1 MSRDQRIGYQS
12 RAKYTRRGTDACIK
26 TSCCNDSLLYHNKK
40 NDVRQKFG
48 VTFDLVHVIL
58 ATNMHLSRPMKA
70 RSIFPD
76 PPLTPRL
83 TAPHSFNGSTTSPPA
98 RPLTLASRTAPTPSP
113 SSSPHVALGPQLP
126 PRWHDPYPPPQAAS
140 GSRLKVPLSTAATS
154 SLVTGGDDGLL
165 EDGHVYLQPEQET
178 LPPSSAMRC
187 PVHHHKASHSFVRGG

>member
-76 PPLTPRL
+76 PPLTP
-83 TAPHSFNGSTTSPPA
+83 APHCTPLVQRFHHEPTRPPPHASQPHRPDAVTLALSSRRTRPPA
-98 RPLTLASRTAPTPSP
+98 APKM
-113 SSSPHVALGPQLP
+113 A
-126 PRWHDPYPPPQAAS
+126 
-140 GSRLKVPLSTAATS
+140 
-154 SLVTGGDDGLL
+154 
-165 EDGHVYLQPEQET
+165 
-178 LPPSSAMRC
+178 
-187 PVHHHKASHSFVRGG
+187 